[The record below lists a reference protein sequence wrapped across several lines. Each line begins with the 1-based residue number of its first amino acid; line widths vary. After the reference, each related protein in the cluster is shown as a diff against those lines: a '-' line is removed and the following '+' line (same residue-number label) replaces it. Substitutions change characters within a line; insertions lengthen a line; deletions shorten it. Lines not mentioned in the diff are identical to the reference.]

1 MSSAT
6 PRDTLPVSTT
16 SSMAAGS
23 ASVIACAIERNSP
36 VRAVAVTRSTLNAW
50 GLWAAPAF
58 RPEELAVAVA
68 PLSLPETDDNDS
80 DPKTN
85 QDDPRNE
92 KRPSAR
98 QENREQSRA
107 DE

>member
-1 MSSAT
+1 MT
-6 PRDTLPVSTT
+6 
-16 SSMAAGS
+16 
-23 ASVIACAIERNSP
+23 
-36 VRAVAVTRSTLNAW
+36 
-50 GLWAAPAF
+50 
-58 RPEELAVAVA
+58 PEELGVTAA
-68 PLSLPETDDNDS
+68 PLSLPESDDNDG

-98 QENREQSRA
+98 EENGEQSRA